1 MKVDEICRLIKK
13 VSTEEI
19 LKRFRNLKETEVH
32 YNEPGEFVT
41 AADIAS
47 EKALISGLHELYP
60 NALITGEEDISENP
74 QRLNELLRADYGFLI
89 DPIDGTNNFIKGNE
103 RFAVMIVA
111 LKHGSVD
118 TSWIYLPAS
127 DIMAYAT
134 KGQGAYLN
142 DKKITLS
149 NKKSDLS
156 ELIGAAH
163 INRMPKE
170 IRDHAKEKLE
180 LIKENRPGFCAG
192 YDYVSLLRGKKD
204 FSVYYRTLI
213 WDHLPGSL
221 IYKEAGGYAL
231 GLDEKSYTP
240 KNEGTGLL
248 CAANEEMWHK
258 IKNTLFL
265 KF

>member
-1 MKVDEICRLIKK
+1 MKIDEICRLIKK
-13 VSTEEI
+13 VSAEEI

-32 YNEPGEFVT
+32 YKEPGEFVT

-47 EKALISGLHELYP
+47 EKALTSGLHELFP
-60 NALITGEEDISENP
+60 HALITGEEDISENP
-74 QRLNELLRADYGFLI
+74 ERLDDLLKADCGFLI

-111 LKHGSVD
+111 LKNGNVD

-127 DIMAYAT
+127 DIMVYAI

-142 DKKITLS
+142 GKKITLS
-149 NKKSDLS
+149 NKKTDLG

-163 INRMPKE
+163 INRMPKK

-192 YDYVSLLRGKKD
+192 YDYVSLLRGEKD

-213 WDHLPGSL
+213 WDHLPGSM
-221 IYKEAGGYAL
+221 IYQEAGGYVL

-240 KNEGTGLL
+240 KNEGTGLM
-248 CAANEEMWHK
+248 CASDQDMWHK
-258 IKNTLFL
+258 INKVLFA
-265 KF
+265 